1 MTEMQVTAEQTDP
14 CTLVLDVSID
24 EQQVARAFDAAYKE
38 LSKFA
43 SVPGFRPGKAPR
55 AIVERYLDPQR
66 VRQHTM
72 EKLIRATYPDA
83 IEEQGVVP
91 FRSPVFDP
99 SDLEDK
105 KPFSYKASVPLE
117 PRVTLGEYMGLTVNK
132 PVFPVTDV
140 MIDAQIEAVRN
151 ERAKFERVTDRGIE
165 AGDMAIA
172 DIQTIVDGDESPEP
186 ARRRLVQL
194 GSNIPGYD
202 EALMGAEVGE
212 ERTFDLVYPEDYED
226 ENLRGKPVKF
236 VVKVSSIS
244 ARKLP
249 ELNEDLFKEVAGVDT
264 EEEFRARV
272 AESIK
277 SNAERTSNELAEQA
291 LIEKILET
299 SEVYFPSVLVRDEV
313 EEKYRRLSVEL
324 RQNGLS
330 YAAYLAQTGQTEE
343 QHQSNVIAEA
353 QMQIQVLLALR
364 EIARTE
370 NLQASEEAIDAEF
383 ARLQEIGA
391 ITPEQFEDYVSDPR
405 RRMQVANALIQQSL
419 HDFLFANNTL
429 VEVERTFEE
438 IEAEA
443 ASAEAAAEAEEAE
456 GDADSSEETAEPAE
470 ASAE

>member
-24 EQQVARAFDAAYKE
+24 EQQVARAFEAAYKE
-38 LSKFA
+38 LGKFA

-55 AIVERYLDPQR
+55 AIVERFLDPQR
-66 VRQHTM
+66 VRQHTL
-72 EKLIRATYPDA
+72 ENLIRATYPEA
-83 IEEQGVVP
+83 IEEQGVTP
-91 FRSPVFDP
+91 FRNPVFDP

-105 KPFSYKASVPLE
+105 KPFSYKCSVPLE

-132 PVFPVTDV
+132 PIFPVTDV
-140 MIDAQIEAVRN
+140 MIDAQVEAIRN
-151 ERAKFERVTDRGIE
+151 ERAKFERISDRGIE

-172 DIQTIVDGDESPEP
+172 DIQTIVDGDENPDP
-186 ARRRLVQL
+186 ARRRLIQL
-194 GSNIPGYD
+194 GNNIPGYD
-202 EALMGAEVGE
+202 EAILGAVVGE
-212 ERTFDLVYPEDYED
+212 ERSFDLTYPEDYED
-226 ENLRGKPVKF
+226 EALRGKPVKF
-236 VVKVSSIS
+236 NIKVSSIS
-244 ARKLP
+244 AKKLP
-249 ELNEDLFKEVAGVDT
+249 ELNEELFTEVAGVTT
-264 EEEFRARV
+264 EEEFRAKV
-272 AESIK
+272 KESIVA
-277 SNAERTSNELAEQA
+277 NADRTSNELAEQA
-291 LIEKILET
+291 LIEKILEN

-324 RQNGLS
+324 RQNGLT

-343 QHQSNVIAEA
+343 QHQTNVITEA

-364 EIARTE
+364 EIARAE

-383 ARLQEIGA
+383 ARLQSIGA
-391 ITPEQFEDYVSDPR
+391 ITPEQYDDYVADPR

-443 ASAEAAAEAEEAE
+443 AAQAEAEEA
-456 GDADSSEETAEPAE
+456 AEEAE
-470 ASAE
+470 ASEEAEAETPAE